1 VAYSRSSATPSGVTV
16 PSVPGAGCTAS
27 PLLDWAATLA
37 RTGRGHRRGDV
48 TDIDGYIGANEAAWR
63 RLEDLTRRAARDV
76 RRLTPDE
83 LDELVRL
90 HLRVSSQLA
99 AVRVRYRDAAVSARL
114 SRLLAASSAVVHG
127 TRARTLP
134 ALVEAV
140 RTTFPAAVWHAR
152 RAIVVATVV
161 FVAGFAATA
170 IWLATS
176 PAAYEAAL
184 PAAAREAYL
193 DEDFEAYYSSEPG
206 TAFAARV
213 FTNNAGVGALAFGS
227 GIAAGLPTVAVLLFN
242 GVNVG
247 VAAGLFHAAGEA
259 GRFWGLI
266 LPHGLLELSAVFVA
280 GGAGLQL
287 GWALIAPGER
297 TRRAS
302 LAEEGRRSVVIV
314 LGLVVVFLVAGL
326 LEGYVTPAPW
336 PTGLRVGVGAAVWLA
351 VVGYLVVYGHRA
363 AQEGWSGAFGE
374 RRRGPLPERGHR
386 PSDLSSR

>member
-1 VAYSRSSATPSGVTV
+1 M
-16 PSVPGAGCTAS
+16 
-27 PLLDWAATLA
+27 
-37 RTGRGHRRGDV
+37 
-48 TDIDGYIGANEAAWR
+48 NEGAWR
-63 RLEDLTRRAARDV
+63 RLEDLARRAARDV
-76 RRLTPDE
+76 GSLSPDE

-99 AVRVRYRDAAVSARL
+99 AVRARYGDAALSGRL
-114 SRLLAASSAVVHG
+114 SRLLAASSSVVHG
-127 TRARTLP
+127 TRARTV
-134 ALVEAV
+134 AVMAEAI

-152 RAIVVATVV
+152 RAIAVATAV
-161 FVAGFAATA
+161 FLAGFVTTA
-170 IWLATS
+170 VWLANS

-184 PAAAREAYL
+184 PAAEREAYVA
-193 DEDFEAYYSSEPG
+193 EDFEAYYSSEPG

-227 GIAAGLPTVAVLLFN
+227 GIAAGLPTLAVLLFN

-259 GRFWGLI
+259 GRFWALI
-266 LPHGLLELSAVFVA
+266 LPHGLLELTAVFVA

-287 GWALIAPGER
+287 GWALVAPGER

-314 LGLVVVFLVAGL
+314 LGLVAVFLVAGL

-336 PTGLRVGVGAAVWLA
+336 PSSLRVGVGAAVWLGFVA
-351 VVGYLVVYGHRA
+351 YVVVRGRRA
-363 AQEGWSGAFGE
+363 ARDGWTGAFGE
-374 RRRGPLPERGHR
+374 RRAVGQPARRQR
-386 PSDLSSR
+386 PSALSSR